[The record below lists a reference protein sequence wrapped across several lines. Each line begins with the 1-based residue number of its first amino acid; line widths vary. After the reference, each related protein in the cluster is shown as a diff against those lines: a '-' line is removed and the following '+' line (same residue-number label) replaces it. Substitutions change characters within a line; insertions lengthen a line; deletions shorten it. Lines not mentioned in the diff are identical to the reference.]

1 MEFTKLL
8 KYGCS
13 ALTLILIGNGLVRG
27 FDLNTTVLSV
37 VLVLVAYLLEARL
50 LKSERE
56 ETEAKIKQITAQYEE
71 LVNKVSKAQATDKAE
86 LLEKFEIVKSQLSTL
101 KLNQGIRG
109 VQR

>member
-13 ALTLILIGNGLVRG
+13 VLTLILIGNGLYRG

-50 LKSERE
+50 
-56 ETEAKIKQITAQYEE
+56 IKQERDESEARFKTMVAAFEE
-71 LVNKVSKAQATDKAE
+71 LVNKVSRTQSADKAE
-86 LLEKFEIVKSQLSTL
+86 LVEKISLIATQIQALKTSQSLGRI
-101 KLNQGIRG
+101 K
-109 VQR
+109 